1 MSSSCRLVELSFPLS
16 VVSEGVKTS
25 MCPCHYRRRR
35 RGLEDQMVAN
45 MNDEETARLEAFLA
59 PPRIAVLVTL
69 HGSGSPADIAYLV
82 PVL

>member
-1 MSSSCRLVELSFPLS
+1 
-16 VVSEGVKTS
+16 
-25 MCPCHYRRRR
+25 
-35 RGLEDQMVAN
+35 MVAN